1 MNEWWVG
8 LAERWDWE
16 DPILFLACITVLVTA
31 LIPVFVWRLGVKQ
44 SSNEHK
50 VREVQAAS
58 LSRQERIAQRQ
69 RRDNLL
75 SVVDQS
81 SDETHLRLLWIEVLE
96 FQGKDG
102 ELLRAAFRSNVS
114 VSLPGSHTGGIKIEW
129 KLDDKLVAD
138 YVAGLE
144 RRYSTGERGFHA
156 YPGLLEFLREA
167 SDSKCKIDCAQI
179 ARLVT
184 GKTVENQRP
193 GHQFYRD
200 LVNVL
205 PETAA
210 LLLYRVEDIDYRN
223 SGGSRLNVLTGA
235 LLGIKDFEIDR
246 ILGPGA
252 AVKLARETIRS
263 QVPVALAQLMHR
275 NNLRSFDR
283 WSLEGATEP
292 VSATVAWLIR
302 AVGWLADTDD
312 HLALRMIQNLPD
324 AIRSIPQ
331 DDRSW
336 GIDKDDVQT
345 GFQSIMEKQ
354 PDLWLAY
361 GTDLQAAAEEVS
373 L

>member
-1 MNEWWVG
+1 MNKWWVG
-8 LAERWDWE
+8 LAERWDWA
-16 DPILFLACITVLVTA
+16 DPILLLAFITVLVTA
-31 LIPVFVWRLGVKQ
+31 LIPIFVWRLGIKQ

-50 VREVQAAS
+50 VREIQAAS

-81 SDETHLRLLWIEVLE
+81 SDETHLRLLWTEVSE
-96 FQGKDG
+96 FRGKDG
-102 ELLRAAFRSNVS
+102 ELLRSAFRSNVS
-114 VSLPGSHTGGIKIEW
+114 LSLPGSHTGIIEIEG
-129 KLDDKLVAD
+129 KLDDKIVAD

-144 RRYSTGERGFHA
+144 RRYSTGVRGPGA
-156 YPGLLEFLREA
+156 YPGLLEFLQA
-167 SDSKCKIDCAQI
+167 ACDSKCKVDGGEIV
-179 ARLVT
+179 RLVT
-184 GKTVENQRP
+184 GKTVENQHP
-193 GHQFYRD
+193 KHVFYRQ

-210 LLLYRVEDIDYRN
+210 PLLYRVEDIDYQN

-235 LLGIKDFEIDR
+235 LLGIIDFEMDR
-246 ILGPGA
+246 IRDRGA
-252 AVKLARETIRS
+252 EVKQARETIRS
-263 QVPVALAQLMHR
+263 QVPTALAYLMHR

-283 WSLEGATEP
+283 WSLEGSSEP

-302 AVGWLADTDD
+302 TVGWLADTDD

-324 AIRSIPQ
+324 AIRSIPH
-331 DDRSW
+331 DDRRW

-345 GFQSIMEKQ
+345 GFQAIMEKQ
-354 PDLWLAY
+354 PELWRAY